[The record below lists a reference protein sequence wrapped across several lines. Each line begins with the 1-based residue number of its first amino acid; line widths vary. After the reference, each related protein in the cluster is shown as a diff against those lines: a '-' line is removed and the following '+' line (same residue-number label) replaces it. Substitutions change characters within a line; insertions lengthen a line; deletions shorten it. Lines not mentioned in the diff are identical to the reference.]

1 MKQNRHERIIEIIT
15 SCDIETQDEL
25 LDKLK
30 EDGFDVTQ
38 ATISRDIKQLQL
50 VKAAGQDGHYKY
62 IASQHSGTKTALKF
76 KTILKE
82 TVVKVDYA
90 ENLVV
95 LKTYSGMAQAAAAAI
110 DAMQMQDIVGSVAG
124 DDTILIV
131 MRSRDIAREF
141 TEKYKEMLH

>member
-1 MKQNRHERIIEIIT
+1 MKQNRHERIIEIINA
-15 SCDIETQDEL
+15 CDIETQDEL
-25 LDKLK
+25 LAKLK
-30 EDGFDVTQ
+30 QDGFEVTQ

-50 VKAAGQDGHYKY
+50 VKVAGQDGHYKY
-62 IASQHSGTKTALKF
+62 AVSQHSGTKTALKF

-82 TVVKVDYA
+82 TIIRADCA
-90 ENLVV
+90 ENIVV

-131 MRSRDIAREF
+131 MRSAMIAKDF
-141 TEKYKEMLH
+141 TDKYKELLH